1 MRFLKYIT
9 PFILLFPFSIFS
21 QETLL
26 LSREECETI
35 FLKDNLLLIAEKLQI
50 SQAEALVLQ
59 AKLWPN
65 PTLEID
71 EVNLW
76 ASKKQLDV
84 FGDELQGF
92 NDGSFGRNQ
101 QLAFSIEQLILTA
114 GKRKKLMALEQV
126 GVAKSKH
133 YFEELLRNLKI
144 EFRNLLTYLQYLQ
157 FNKDVYQDQISSL
170 QKMTQSYQ
178 KQLML
183 NNISKGE
190 YIRLKALELEMSNE
204 MNELQEEL
212 NQAQKEL
219 KLLMRLP
226 SKVKL
231 AIEPDGYLRDIKQFE
246 NVSLDSL
253 LETAKEFRPDYKIA
267 SLEEDYYRKL
277 HKYERAQRTPDVT
290 LKSGYDR
297 GGNFMYN
304 FIGFGVAID
313 LPLFDRNQGNIKHAQ
328 IGLEHSRVLS
338 DQKEL
343 NMENEMV
350 LAYENL
356 RNAIQ
361 FFNQIEPD
369 YEVTLDELLISY
381 TRNFT
386 DRNMSLLE
394 YIDFLDAYLENKKII
409 LEAGKKVNKKVEE
422 LNYTIGMDLI
432 K

>member
-126 GVAKSKH
+126 GVDKSKH

-277 HKYERAQRTPDVT
+277 HKYERAQRTPDVK

-328 IGLEHSRVLS
+328 IGLEHSRVLFE
-338 DQKEL
+338 QKEL

>member
-126 GVAKSKH
+126 GVDKSKH

-212 NQAQKEL
+212 NQTQKEL

-328 IGLEHSRVLS
+328 IGLEHSRVLFE
-338 DQKEL
+338 QKEL

-394 YIDFLDAYLENKKII
+394 YLDFLDAYLENKKII

>member
-50 SQAEALVLQ
+50 SQAKALGLQ

-92 NDGSFGRNQ
+92 NDGSFGKNQ

-114 GKRKKLMALEQV
+114 GKRKKLIALEQV
-126 GVAKSKH
+126 GVDKSKH

-157 FNKDVYQDQISSL
+157 FSNDVYQGQISSL
-170 QKMTQSYQ
+170 QQLTQSYH
-178 KQLML
+178 KQLLL
-183 NNISKGE
+183 NKISKGE
-190 YIRLKALELEMSNE
+190 YIRLKALELDMSNE
-204 MNELQEEL
+204 MSDLQEEI
-212 NQAQKEL
+212 NKAQKEL
-219 KLLMRLP
+219 KFLMRLP
-226 SKVKL
+226 SNVKL
-231 AIEPDGYLRDIKQFE
+231 TIEPGGYLRDVEHFE
-246 NVSLDSL
+246 NLSLGSL
-253 LETAKEFRPDYKIA
+253 LEAAKEFRPDYKIA
-267 SLEEDYYRKL
+267 GLKEDYYKKL
-277 HKYERAQRTPDVT
+277 HTYERAQRTPDIT
-290 LKSGYDR
+290 LKGGYDR

-304 FIGFGVAID
+304 FIGFGLAID

-328 IGLEHSRVLS
+328 IGLEHSRILFE
-338 DQKEL
+338 QKEL
-343 NMENEMV
+343 SMENELV
-350 LAYENL
+350 LAYQNL
-356 RNAIQ
+356 SNAIH

-386 DRNMSLLE
+386 DRNISLLE
-394 YIDFLDAYLENKKII
+394 YLDFLNAYLENKKII
-409 LEAGKKVNKKVEE
+409 LEAGKKVNEKVEE
-422 LNYTIGMDLI
+422 LNYSVGTDLI

>member
-126 GVAKSKH
+126 GVDKSKH

-212 NQAQKEL
+212 NQTQKEL

-328 IGLEHSRVLS
+328 IGLEHSRVLFE
-338 DQKEL
+338 QKEL